1 MKRSIGYSGLITN
14 LKRGL
19 PMAESKGSKAELAV
33 ERKPASLIDFLER
46 SDSAQVRQ
54 ASALDVRASVG
65 SVFLGSAPIASGML
79 KIGKS
84 EENKFVEGV
93 ADVVMSKEFTTEL
106 SDAIGQPQAAE
117 TEDAFVARAK
127 AQMSALIK
135 KKLSK

>member
-1 MKRSIGYSGLITN
+1 
-14 LKRGL
+14 
-19 PMAESKGSKAELAV
+19 MAESKGSKAELAV

-106 SDAIGQPQAAE
+106 SEAIGQPQAAE